1 MPQSPETINSTQKAR
16 IKNHRCLLCNKT
28 LSKNTTILR
37 CKTCNDALLLSN
49 RERTNKFRE
58 LGKCIRCGKD
68 VENTRYTRCAF
79 CRMEQNAYQREYM
92 KTQNITVNAN
102 NFYLNLEIESLKTT
116 GNYMGFNLRRIRK
129 LRNITHVNTVKNA
142 SFGKTHI
149 SNIELGTRKITLA
162 HFVELINIFGISPK
176 MFEIYDDKSYEK
188 LYIKFDSEVIDIL
201 SI

>member
-1 MPQSPETINSTQKAR
+1 MRSVEW
-16 IKNHRCLLCNKT
+16 NK
-28 LSKNTTILR
+28 I
-37 CKTCNDALLLSN
+37 
-49 RERTNKFRE
+49 
-58 LGKCIRCGKD
+58 
-68 VENTRYTRCAF
+68 
-79 CRMEQNAYQREYM
+79 AYQREYM

-142 SFGKTHI
+142 SFGKNHI

-188 LYIKFDSEVIDIL
+188 LYIKFDSEVIDI
-201 SI
+201 ININ

>member
-1 MPQSPETINSTQKAR
+1 
-16 IKNHRCLLCNKT
+16 
-28 LSKNTTILR
+28 
-37 CKTCNDALLLSN
+37 
-49 RERTNKFRE
+49 
-58 LGKCIRCGKD
+58 
-68 VENTRYTRCAF
+68 
-79 CRMEQNAYQREYM
+79 MEQNAYQREYM